1 MLDVEKIRKDFP
13 IFNDLNKP
21 FVYLDSASTS
31 QKPLEVIDAISSYYK
46 SYTANVHRALYSIG
60 EKATDEYENV
70 RKLVKKILNVP
81 DSHSVVFTSGTTE
94 SINLIAYS
102 WGLKNLKE
110 TDSVLITE
118 MEHHSNIIPWQLITK
133 KTNSSL
139 NYITL
144 NNNGTLNTESINDEF
159 LSSTKIISISHQSNV
174 FGTINPIKNII
185 NKVKDMGVL
194 TLIDGAQAVPHLE
207 VDLSELDPDFYVF
220 SGHKI
225 LGPTGVG
232 VLIGRN
238 ELLDEMEP
246 FMGGGEMINKVSMQ
260 DATWNEIPWKFEAGT
275 PNIAQVIGLGAAINY
290 LMNIGLDKVH
300 SHEQSLLH
308 YALNALEKN
317 EDVTLYGNPP
327 ERGAVIPF
335 NLKNIHPHDLAKF
348 LDLDGICIRAGHHCA
363 QPIMDYL
370 KVPSTARIS
379 MNIYNDEN
387 DIDHLLKGIE
397 KTIRTLN

>member
-1 MLDVEKIRKDFP
+1 MLDVEKIRNDFP

-21 FVYLDSASTS
+21 FIYLDSASTS
-31 QKPLEVIDAISSYYK
+31 QKPLEVIDTISSYYN
-46 SYTANVHRALYSIG
+46 SYAANVHRALYSIG

-70 RKLVKKILNVP
+70 RLLVKKMLNVP
-81 DSHSVVFTSGTTE
+81 DSHSVIFTSGTTE

-102 WGLKNLKE
+102 WGLKNLKKS
-110 TDSVLITE
+110 DSVLITE

-139 NYITL
+139 NYIPL
-144 NNNGTLNTESINDEF
+144 SNNGTLNTESMNEQL

-185 NKVKDMGVL
+185 DKAKSMDIL
-194 TLIDGAQAVPHLE
+194 TLIDGAQAVPHLK
-207 VDLSELDPDFYVF
+207 VNLAELDSDFYVF
-220 SGHKI
+220 SGHKM

-238 ELLDEMEP
+238 ELLEEMEP
-246 FMGGGEMINKVSMQ
+246 FLGGGEMINKVNMHES
-260 DATWNEIPWKFEAGT
+260 TWNEIPWKFEAGT
-275 PNIAQVIGLGAAINY
+275 PKVAQVIGLGAAIKY
-290 LMNIGLDKVH
+290 LMNIGLENIH
-300 SHEQSLLH
+300 NHEQGLLQ
-308 YALNALEKN
+308 YALDILEQN
-317 EDVTLYGNPP
+317 ENIILYGNPP

-335 NLKNIHPHDLAKF
+335 NLKNIHAHDLAKF

-370 KVPSTARIS
+370 NVSSTARIS

-387 DIDHLLKGIE
+387 DIDILAAGIK
-397 KTIRTLN
+397 KTISTLN

>member
-21 FVYLDSASTS
+21 FIYLDSASTS
-31 QKPLEVIDAISSYYK
+31 QKPQKVIDTISSYYN

-70 RKLVKKILNVP
+70 RLLVKKMLNVP
-81 DSHSVVFTSGTTE
+81 DSHSVIFTSGTTE

-102 WGLKNLKE
+102 WGLKNLKKA
-110 TDSVLITE
+110 DSVLITE

-139 NYITL
+139 NYIPL
-144 NNNGTLNTESINDEF
+144 SNNGTLNTESMNEQL

-185 NKVKDMGVL
+185 DKAKSMDIL

-207 VDLSELDPDFYVF
+207 VDLAELDSDFYVF
-220 SGHKI
+220 SGHKM

-238 ELLDEMEP
+238 ELLEEMEP
-246 FMGGGEMINKVSMQ
+246 FLGGGEMINKVNMHES
-260 DATWNEIPWKFEAGT
+260 TWNEIPWKFEAGT
-275 PNIAQVIGLGAAINY
+275 PKVAQVIGLGAAIKY
-290 LMNIGLDKVH
+290 LMNIGLENIH
-300 SHEQSLLH
+300 NHEQGLLQ
-308 YALNALEKN
+308 YALDILEQN
-317 EDVTLYGNPP
+317 ENIILYGNPP

-335 NLKNIHPHDLAKF
+335 NLKNIHAHDLAKF

-363 QPIMDYL
+363 QPIMNYL
-370 KVPSTARIS
+370 NVSSTARIS

-387 DIDHLLKGIE
+387 DIDILAAGIK
-397 KTIRTLN
+397 KTISTLN

>member
-13 IFNDLNKP
+13 IFNDLKEP
-21 FVYLDSASTS
+21 FIYLDSASTS
-31 QKPLEVIDAISSYYK
+31 QKPQKVIDTISSYYN
-46 SYTANVHRALYSIG
+46 SYTANVHRALYRIG

-70 RKLVKKILNVP
+70 RLLVKKILNVP

-102 WGLKNLKE
+102 WGLKNLKK

-139 NYITL
+139 NYIPL
-144 NNNGTLNTESINDEF
+144 NKNGTLDIESINDQI
-159 LSSTKIISISHQSNV
+159 LSSTKIVSISHQSNV

-185 NKVKDMGVL
+185 EKVKSMGII

-207 VDLSELDPDFYVF
+207 VNLSELDPDFYVF
-220 SGHKI
+220 SGHKM

-232 VLIGRN
+232 VLVGRT
-238 ELLDEMEP
+238 ELLEGMDP

-260 DATWNEIPWKFEAGT
+260 EATWNEIPWKFEAGT
-275 PNIAQVIGLGAAINY
+275 PKVAQVIGLGAAINY
-290 LMNIGLDKVH
+290 LMNIGLDNVH
-300 SHEQSLLH
+300 SHEQSLLR
-308 YALNALEKN
+308 YTLNALEQN
-317 EDVTLYGNPP
+317 EDIILYGNPP
-327 ERGAVIPF
+327 DRGAVIPF

-387 DIDHLLKGIE
+387 DIDHLLKGIK
-397 KTIRTLN
+397 KTISTLN

>member
-1 MLDVEKIRKDFP
+1 MLDVEKIRNDFP

-21 FVYLDSASTS
+21 FIYLDSASTS
-31 QKPLEVIDAISSYYK
+31 QKPLEVIDTISSYYN
-46 SYTANVHRALYSIG
+46 SYAANVHRALYSIG

-70 RKLVKKILNVP
+70 RLLVKKILNVP
-81 DSHSVVFTSGTTE
+81 DSHSVIFTSGTTE

-102 WGLKNLKE
+102 WGLKNLKKS
-110 TDSVLITE
+110 DSVLITE

-139 NYITL
+139 NYIPL
-144 NNNGTLNTESINDEF
+144 SNNGTLNTESMNEQL

-185 NKVKDMGVL
+185 DKAKNMNII
-194 TLIDGAQAVPHLE
+194 TLIDGAQAVPHLK
-207 VDLSELDPDFYVF
+207 VNLAELDSDFYVF
-220 SGHKI
+220 SGHKM

-238 ELLDEMEP
+238 ELLEEMEP
-246 FMGGGEMINKVSMQ
+246 FLGGGEMINKVNMHES
-260 DATWNEIPWKFEAGT
+260 TWNEIPWKFEAGT
-275 PNIAQVIGLGAAINY
+275 PKVAQVIGLGAAIKY
-290 LMNIGLDKVH
+290 LMNIGLENIH
-300 SHEQSLLH
+300 NHEQGLLQ
-308 YALNALEKN
+308 YALDILEQN
-317 EDVTLYGNPP
+317 ENIILYGNPP

-335 NLKNIHPHDLAKF
+335 NLKNIHAHDLAKF

-370 KVPSTARIS
+370 NVSSTARIS

-387 DIDHLLKGIE
+387 DIDILAAGIK
-397 KTIRTLN
+397 KTISTLN

>member
-1 MLDVEKIRKDFP
+1 MLDVEKIRNDFP

-21 FVYLDSASTS
+21 FIYLDSASTS
-31 QKPLEVIDAISSYYK
+31 QKPLEVIDTISSYYN
-46 SYTANVHRALYSIG
+46 SYAANVHRALYSIG

-70 RKLVKKILNVP
+70 RLLVKKMLNVP
-81 DSHSVVFTSGTTE
+81 DSHSVIFTSGTTE

-102 WGLKNLKE
+102 WGLKNLKKA
-110 TDSVLITE
+110 DNVLITE

-139 NYITL
+139 NYIPL
-144 NNNGTLNTESINDEF
+144 SNNGTLNTESMNEQL

-185 NKVKDMGVL
+185 DKAKSMDIL
-194 TLIDGAQAVPHLE
+194 TLIDGAQAVPHLK
-207 VDLSELDPDFYVF
+207 VNLAELDSDFYVF
-220 SGHKI
+220 SGHKM

-238 ELLDEMEP
+238 ELLEEMEP
-246 FMGGGEMINKVSMQ
+246 FLGGGEMINKVNMHES
-260 DATWNEIPWKFEAGT
+260 TWNEIPWKFEAGT
-275 PNIAQVIGLGAAINY
+275 PKVAQVIGLGAAIKY
-290 LMNIGLDKVH
+290 LMNIGLENIH
-300 SHEQSLLH
+300 NHEQGLLQ
-308 YALNALEKN
+308 YALDILEEN
-317 EDVTLYGNPP
+317 ENIILYGNPP

-335 NLKNIHPHDLAKF
+335 NLKNIHAHDLAKF

-370 KVPSTARIS
+370 NVSSTARIS

-387 DIDHLLKGIE
+387 DIDILAAGIK
-397 KTIRTLN
+397 KTISTLN

>member
-1 MLDVEKIRKDFP
+1 MLDVEKIRNDFP

-21 FVYLDSASTS
+21 FIYLDSASTS
-31 QKPLEVIDAISSYYK
+31 QKPLEVIDTISSYYN
-46 SYTANVHRALYSIG
+46 SYAANVHRALYSIG

-70 RKLVKKILNVP
+70 RLLVKKMLNVP
-81 DSHSVVFTSGTTE
+81 DSHSVIFTSGTTE

-102 WGLKNLKE
+102 WGLKNLKKA
-110 TDSVLITE
+110 DNVLITE

-139 NYITL
+139 NYIPL
-144 NNNGTLNTESINDEF
+144 SNNGTLNTESMNEQL
-159 LSSTKIISISHQSNV
+159 LSSTRIISISHQSNV

-185 NKVKDMGVL
+185 DKAKSMDIL
-194 TLIDGAQAVPHLE
+194 TLIDGAQAVPHLK
-207 VDLSELDPDFYVF
+207 VNLAELDSDFYVF
-220 SGHKI
+220 SGHKM

-238 ELLDEMEP
+238 ELLEEMEP
-246 FMGGGEMINKVSMQ
+246 FLGGGEMINKVNMHES
-260 DATWNEIPWKFEAGT
+260 TWNEIPWKFEAGT
-275 PNIAQVIGLGAAINY
+275 PKVAQVIGLGAAIKY
-290 LMNIGLDKVH
+290 LMNIGLENIH
-300 SHEQSLLH
+300 NHEQGLLQ
-308 YALNALEKN
+308 YALDILEQN
-317 EDVTLYGNPP
+317 ENIILYGNPP

-335 NLKNIHPHDLAKF
+335 NLKNIHAHDLAKF

-370 KVPSTARIS
+370 NVSSTARIS

-387 DIDHLLKGIE
+387 DIDILAAGIK
-397 KTIRTLN
+397 KTISTLN

>member
-21 FVYLDSASTS
+21 FIYLDSASTS
-31 QKPLEVIDAISSYYK
+31 QKPQKVIDTISSYYN

-70 RKLVKKILNVP
+70 RLLVKKMLNVP
-81 DSHSVVFTSGTTE
+81 DSHSVIFTSGTTE

-102 WGLKNLKE
+102 WGLKNLKKA
-110 TDSVLITE
+110 DSVLITE

-139 NYITL
+139 NYIPL
-144 NNNGTLNTESINDEF
+144 CNNGTLNTESMNEQL

-185 NKVKDMGVL
+185 DKAKSMDIL

-207 VDLSELDPDFYVF
+207 VDLAELDSDFYVF
-220 SGHKI
+220 SGHKM

-232 VLIGRN
+232 ILIGRN
-238 ELLDEMEP
+238 ELLEEMEP
-246 FMGGGEMINKVSMQ
+246 FLGGGEMINKVNMHES
-260 DATWNEIPWKFEAGT
+260 TWNEIPWKFEAGT
-275 PNIAQVIGLGAAINY
+275 PKVAQVIGLGAAIKY
-290 LMNIGLDKVH
+290 LMNIGLENIH
-300 SHEQSLLH
+300 NHEQGLLQ
-308 YALNALEKN
+308 YALDILEQN
-317 EDVTLYGNPP
+317 ENIILYGNPP

-335 NLKNIHPHDLAKF
+335 NLKNIHAHDLAKF

-370 KVPSTARIS
+370 NVSSTARIS

-387 DIDHLLKGIE
+387 DIDILAAGIK
-397 KTIRTLN
+397 KTISTLN

>member
-139 NYITL
+139 NYIPL
-144 NNNGTLNTESINDEF
+144 NNNGTLNTESMNDEI
-159 LSSTKIISISHQSNV
+159 LSLTKIISISHQSNV
-174 FGTINPIKNII
+174 FGTINPIKDII
-185 NKVKDMGVL
+185 DKVKNMGVI

-220 SGHKI
+220 SGHKM

-238 ELLDEMEP
+238 ELLEEMEP

-275 PNIAQVIGLGAAINY
+275 PKIAQVIGLGAAINY

-308 YALNALEKN
+308 YALNALAQN
-317 EDVTLYGNPP
+317 EDVILYGNPP
-327 ERGAVIPF
+327 DRGAVIPF
-335 NLKNIHPHDLAKF
+335 NLKNIHPHDLSKF

-387 DIDHLLKGIE
+387 DIDQLLKGIE
-397 KTIRTLN
+397 KTISTLN

>member
-1 MLDVEKIRKDFP
+1 MKEILNIKKDFP
-13 IFNDLNKP
+13 IFNKKL
-21 FVYLDSASTS
+21 VYFDNASTT
-31 QKPLEVIDAISSYYK
+31 QKPNSVINKLTEFYSNYNANIHRGSYEI
-46 SYTANVHRALYSIG
+46 A
-60 EKATDEYENV
+60 EKATYEYEHV
-70 RKLVKKILNVP
+70 RKLTAKYINSKDEEII
-81 DSHSVVFTSGTTE
+81 FTSGTTE

-102 WGLKNLKE
+102 LSEKISKGDE
-110 TDSVLITE
+110 IIISE

-139 NYITL
+139 DYIAL
-144 NNNGTLNTESINDEF
+144 NNNGTLNTESINDEI

-185 NKVKDMGVL
+185 DKVKDMGVI

-207 VDLSELDPDFYVF
+207 VNLSELNPDFYVF

-238 ELLDEMEP
+238 ELLDKMEP

-308 YALNALEKN
+308 YALNALEQN

>member
-139 NYITL
+139 DYIAL
-144 NNNGTLNTESINDEF
+144 NNNGTLNTESINDEI

>member
-139 NYITL
+139 NYIPL

-238 ELLDEMEP
+238 ELLEEMEP

-308 YALNALEKN
+308 YALNALEQN

>member
-102 WGLKNLKE
+102 WGLKNLKV

-133 KTNSSL
+133 KTNSPL
-139 NYITL
+139 NYIPL
-144 NNNGTLNTESINDEF
+144 NNNGTLNIESINDEI

-185 NKVKDMGVL
+185 DKVKDMGVI

-220 SGHKI
+220 SGHKM

-238 ELLDEMEP
+238 ELLEEMEP

-275 PNIAQVIGLGAAINY
+275 PKIAQVIGLGAAINY

-308 YALNALEKN
+308 YALNALAQN
-317 EDVTLYGNPP
+317 EDVILYGNPP
-327 ERGAVIPF
+327 DRGAVIPF
-335 NLKNIHPHDLAKF
+335 NLKNIHPHDLSKF

-379 MNIYNDEN
+379 MNIYNDEK
-387 DIDHLLKGIE
+387 DIDQLLKGIE
-397 KTIRTLN
+397 KTISTLN

>member
-139 NYITL
+139 NYIPL
-144 NNNGTLNTESINDEF
+144 NNNGTLNTESINDEI

-185 NKVKDMGVL
+185 DKVKDMGVI

-220 SGHKI
+220 SGHKM

-238 ELLDEMEP
+238 ELLEEMEP

>member
-118 MEHHSNIIPWQLITK
+118 MEHHSNIIPWQLIRE

-139 NYITL
+139 NYIPL
-144 NNNGTLNTESINDEF
+144 NKNGTLDIESINDEKF
-159 LSSTKIISISHQSNV
+159 SSTKIISISHQSNV
-174 FGTINPIKNII
+174 FGTINPIKDII
-185 NKVKDMGVL
+185 DKVKNMGVK

-207 VDLSELDPDFYVF
+207 VDLSELNPDFYVF
-220 SGHKI
+220 SGHKM

-238 ELLDEMEP
+238 ELLEEMEP

-275 PNIAQVIGLGAAINY
+275 PKIAQVIGLGAAINY

-308 YALNALEKN
+308 YALNALAQN
-317 EDVTLYGNPP
+317 EDVILYGNPP
-327 ERGAVIPF
+327 DRGAVIPF
-335 NLKNIHPHDLAKF
+335 NLKNIHPHDLSKF

-387 DIDHLLKGIE
+387 DIDQLLKGIE
-397 KTIRTLN
+397 KTISTLN

>member
-21 FVYLDSASTS
+21 FIYLDSASTS
-31 QKPLEVIDAISSYYK
+31 QKPQKIIDTISSYYN

-70 RKLVKKILNVP
+70 RLLVKKMLNVP
-81 DSHSVVFTSGTTE
+81 DSHSIIFTSGTTE

-102 WGLKNLKE
+102 WGLKNLKKA
-110 TDSVLITE
+110 DSVLITE

-139 NYITL
+139 NYIPL
-144 NNNGTLNTESINDEF
+144 CNNGTLNTESMNEQL
-159 LSSTKIISISHQSNV
+159 LSSTRIISISHQSNV

-185 NKVKDMGVL
+185 DKAKSMDIL

-207 VDLSELDPDFYVF
+207 VDLAELDSDFYVF
-220 SGHKI
+220 SGHKM

-238 ELLDEMEP
+238 ELLEEMEP
-246 FMGGGEMINKVSMQ
+246 FLGGGEMINKVNMHES
-260 DATWNEIPWKFEAGT
+260 TWNEIPWKFEAGT
-275 PNIAQVIGLGAAINY
+275 PKVAQVIGLGAAIKY
-290 LMNIGLDKVH
+290 LMNIGLENIH
-300 SHEQSLLH
+300 NHEQGLLQ
-308 YALNALEKN
+308 YALDILEQN
-317 EDVTLYGNPP
+317 ENIILYGNPP

-335 NLKNIHPHDLAKF
+335 NLKNIHAHDLAKF

-370 KVPSTARIS
+370 NVSSTARIS

-387 DIDHLLKGIE
+387 DIDILAAGIK
-397 KTIRTLN
+397 KTISTLN

>member
-139 NYITL
+139 NYIPL

-185 NKVKDMGVL
+185 DKVKDMGVI

-238 ELLDEMEP
+238 EVLEEMEP

>member
-139 NYITL
+139 NYIPL
-144 NNNGTLNTESINDEF
+144 NNNGTLNTESINDEI

-220 SGHKI
+220 SGHKM

-232 VLIGRN
+232 VLVGRTA
-238 ELLDEMEP
+238 LLEEMDP

-308 YALNALEKN
+308 YALNALEQNK
-317 EDVTLYGNPP
+317 DVTLYGNPP

-397 KTIRTLN
+397 KTIRTLI

>member
-1 MLDVEKIRKDFP
+1 MLNVEKIRKDFP
-13 IFNDLNKP
+13 IFNNLNKP
-21 FVYLDSASTS
+21 FIYLDSASTS
-31 QKPLEVIDAISSYYK
+31 QKPLEVIDTISSYYN

-70 RKLVKKILNVP
+70 RLLVKKMLNVP

-102 WGLKNLKE
+102 WGLKNLKK
-110 TDSVLITE
+110 TDNVLITE

-133 KTNSSL
+133 RTDSSL
-139 NYITL
+139 NYIPL
-144 NNNGTLNTESINDEF
+144 NKNGTLNLESINDQI
-159 LSSTKIISISHQSNV
+159 LSSTKIVSISHQSNV
-174 FGTINPIKNII
+174 FGTLNPIKNII
-185 NKVKDMGVL
+185 DKVKSRDII

-220 SGHKI
+220 SGHKM

-238 ELLDEMEP
+238 EILEEMDP

-260 DATWNEIPWKFEAGT
+260 EATWNAIPWKFEAGT
-275 PNIAQVIGLGAAINY
+275 PKVAQVIGLGAAINY
-290 LMNIGLDKVH
+290 LMNIGLDNVH
-300 SHEQSLLH
+300 SHEQSLLR
-308 YALNALEKN
+308 YTLNALGQN
-317 EDVTLYGNPP
+317 EDIILYGNPP

-370 KVPSTARIS
+370 NVPSTARIS

-387 DIDHLLKGIE
+387 DIDQLLKGIK
-397 KTIRTLN
+397 KTISTLN

>member
-21 FVYLDSASTS
+21 FIYLDSASTS
-31 QKPLEVIDAISSYYK
+31 QKPQKVIDTISSYYN

-70 RKLVKKILNVP
+70 RLLVKKMLNVP
-81 DSHSVVFTSGTTE
+81 DSHSVIFTSGTTE

-102 WGLKNLKE
+102 WGLKNLKKA
-110 TDSVLITE
+110 DSVLITE

-139 NYITL
+139 NYIPL
-144 NNNGTLNTESINDEF
+144 CNNGTLNTESMNEQL

-185 NKVKDMGVL
+185 DKAKSMDIL

-207 VDLSELDPDFYVF
+207 VDLAELDSDFYVF
-220 SGHKI
+220 SGHKM

-238 ELLDEMEP
+238 ELLEEMEP
-246 FMGGGEMINKVSMQ
+246 FLGGGEMINKVNMHES
-260 DATWNEIPWKFEAGT
+260 TWNEIPWKFEAGT
-275 PNIAQVIGLGAAINY
+275 PKVAQVIGLGAAIKY
-290 LMNIGLDKVH
+290 LMNIGLENIH
-300 SHEQSLLH
+300 NHEQGLLQ
-308 YALNALEKN
+308 YALDILEQN
-317 EDVTLYGNPP
+317 ENIILYGNPP

-335 NLKNIHPHDLAKF
+335 NLKNIHAHDLAKF

-370 KVPSTARIS
+370 NVLSTARIS

-387 DIDHLLKGIE
+387 DIDILAAGIK
-397 KTIRTLN
+397 KTISTLN

>member
-21 FVYLDSASTS
+21 FIYLDSASTS
-31 QKPLEVIDAISSYYK
+31 QKPQKVIDTISSYYN

-70 RKLVKKILNVP
+70 RLLVKKMLNVP
-81 DSHSVVFTSGTTE
+81 DSHSVIFTSGTTE

-102 WGLKNLKE
+102 WGLKNLKKA
-110 TDSVLITE
+110 DSVLITE

-133 KTNSSL
+133 LTDSSL
-139 NYITL
+139 NYIPL
-144 NNNGTLNTESINDEF
+144 CSNGTLNTESMNEQL

-185 NKVKDMGVL
+185 DKAKSMDIL

-207 VDLSELDPDFYVF
+207 VDLAELDSDFYVF
-220 SGHKI
+220 SGHKM

-238 ELLDEMEP
+238 ELLEEMEP
-246 FMGGGEMINKVSMQ
+246 FLGGGEMINKVNMHES
-260 DATWNEIPWKFEAGT
+260 TWNEIPWKFEAGT
-275 PNIAQVIGLGAAINY
+275 PKVAQVIGLGAAIKY
-290 LMNIGLDKVH
+290 LMNIGLENIH
-300 SHEQSLLH
+300 NHEQGLLQ
-308 YALNALEKN
+308 YALDILEQN
-317 EDVTLYGNPP
+317 ENIILYGNPP

-335 NLKNIHPHDLAKF
+335 NLKNIHAHDLAKF

-370 KVPSTARIS
+370 NVSSTARIS

-387 DIDHLLKGIE
+387 DIDILAAGIK
-397 KTIRTLN
+397 KTISTLN

>member
-13 IFNDLNKP
+13 IFNDLSKP

-139 NYITL
+139 NYIPL

-185 NKVKDMGVL
+185 NKVKDMGVS

-238 ELLDEMEP
+238 ELLEEMEP

>member
-1 MLDVEKIRKDFP
+1 
-13 IFNDLNKP
+13 
-21 FVYLDSASTS
+21 
-31 QKPLEVIDAISSYYK
+31 
-46 SYTANVHRALYSIG
+46 
-60 EKATDEYENV
+60 
-70 RKLVKKILNVP
+70 
-81 DSHSVVFTSGTTE
+81 
-94 SINLIAYS
+94 
-102 WGLKNLKE
+102 
-110 TDSVLITE
+110 
-118 MEHHSNIIPWQLITK
+118 
-133 KTNSSL
+133 
-139 NYITL
+139 
-144 NNNGTLNTESINDEF
+144 
-159 LSSTKIISISHQSNV
+159 
-174 FGTINPIKNII
+174 
-185 NKVKDMGVL
+185 MGVI

-207 VDLSELDPDFYVF
+207 VNLSEIDPDFYVF

-238 ELLDEMEP
+238 ELLDKMEP

-308 YALNALEKN
+308 YALNALEQN

>member
-139 NYITL
+139 NYIPL

-185 NKVKDMGVL
+185 NKVKDLGVL

-238 ELLDEMEP
+238 EVLEEMEP

-308 YALNALEKN
+308 YALNALEQNK
-317 EDVTLYGNPP
+317 DVTLYGNPP

>member
-13 IFNDLNKP
+13 IFNDSNKP
-21 FVYLDSASTS
+21 FIYLDSASTS

-139 NYITL
+139 NYIPL
-144 NNNGTLNTESINDEF
+144 NNNGTLNTESINDEI

-308 YALNALEKN
+308 YALNALEQN
-317 EDVTLYGNPP
+317 EDVILYGNPP

>member
-133 KTNSSL
+133 KTDSSL
-139 NYITL
+139 NYIPL

>member
-118 MEHHSNIIPWQLITK
+118 MEHHSNIIPWQLIRE

-139 NYITL
+139 NYIPL
-144 NNNGTLNTESINDEF
+144 NKNGTLDIESINDEKF
-159 LSSTKIISISHQSNV
+159 SSTKIISISHQSNV

-185 NKVKDMGVL
+185 DKVKDMGVI

-238 ELLDEMEP
+238 ELLEEMEP

-275 PNIAQVIGLGAAINY
+275 PKIAQVIGLGAAINY

-308 YALNALEKN
+308 YALNALAQN
-317 EDVTLYGNPP
+317 EDVILYGNPP
-327 ERGAVIPF
+327 DRGAVIPF
-335 NLKNIHPHDLAKF
+335 NLKNIHPHDLSKF

>member
-1 MLDVEKIRKDFP
+1 MLDVEKIRNDFP

-21 FVYLDSASTS
+21 FIYLDSASTS
-31 QKPLEVIDAISSYYK
+31 QKPLEVIDTISSYYN
-46 SYTANVHRALYSIG
+46 SYAANVHRALYSIG

-70 RKLVKKILNVP
+70 RLLVKKILNVP
-81 DSHSVVFTSGTTE
+81 DSHSVIFTSGTTE

-102 WGLKNLKE
+102 WGLKNLKKA
-110 TDSVLITE
+110 DSVLITE

-139 NYITL
+139 NYIPL
-144 NNNGTLNTESINDEF
+144 SNNGTLNTESMNEQL

-185 NKVKDMGVL
+185 DKAKSMDIL
-194 TLIDGAQAVPHLE
+194 TLIDGAQAVPHLK
-207 VDLSELDPDFYVF
+207 VNLAELDSDFYVF
-220 SGHKI
+220 SGHKM

-238 ELLDEMEP
+238 ELLEEMEP
-246 FMGGGEMINKVSMQ
+246 FLGGGEMINKVNMHES
-260 DATWNEIPWKFEAGT
+260 TWNEIPWKFEAGT
-275 PNIAQVIGLGAAINY
+275 PKVAQVIGLGAAIKY
-290 LMNIGLDKVH
+290 LMNIGLENIH
-300 SHEQSLLH
+300 NHEQGLLQ
-308 YALNALEKN
+308 YALDILEQN
-317 EDVTLYGNPP
+317 ENIILYGNPP

-335 NLKNIHPHDLAKF
+335 NLKNIHAHDLAKF

-370 KVPSTARIS
+370 NVSSTARIS

-387 DIDHLLKGIE
+387 DIDILAAGIK
-397 KTIRTLN
+397 KTISTLN

>member
-21 FVYLDSASTS
+21 FIYLDSASTS
-31 QKPLEVIDAISSYYK
+31 QKPQKVIDTISSYYN

-70 RKLVKKILNVP
+70 RLLVKKMLNVP
-81 DSHSVVFTSGTTE
+81 DSHSVIFTSGTTE

-102 WGLKNLKE
+102 WGLKNLKKA
-110 TDSVLITE
+110 DSVLITE

-139 NYITL
+139 NYIPL
-144 NNNGTLNTESINDEF
+144 CNNGTLNTESMNEQL

-185 NKVKDMGVL
+185 DKAKSMDIL

-207 VDLSELDPDFYVF
+207 VDLAELDSDFYVF
-220 SGHKI
+220 SGHKM

-238 ELLDEMEP
+238 ELLEEMEP
-246 FMGGGEMINKVSMQ
+246 FLGGGEMINKVNMHES
-260 DATWNEIPWKFEAGT
+260 TWNEIPWKFEAGT
-275 PNIAQVIGLGAAINY
+275 PKVAQVIGLGAAIKY
-290 LMNIGLDKVH
+290 LMNIGLENIH
-300 SHEQSLLH
+300 NHEQGLLQ
-308 YALNALEKN
+308 YALDILEQN
-317 EDVTLYGNPP
+317 ENIILYGNPL

-335 NLKNIHPHDLAKF
+335 NLKNIHAHDLAKF

-370 KVPSTARIS
+370 NVSSTARIS

-387 DIDHLLKGIE
+387 DIDILAAGIK
-397 KTIRTLN
+397 KTISTLN

>member
-1 MLDVEKIRKDFP
+1 MLDVEKIRNDFP

-21 FVYLDSASTS
+21 FIYLDSASTS
-31 QKPLEVIDAISSYYK
+31 QKPLEVIDTISSYYN
-46 SYTANVHRALYSIG
+46 SYAANVHRALYSIG

-70 RKLVKKILNVP
+70 RLLVKKILNVP
-81 DSHSVVFTSGTTE
+81 DSHSVIFTSGTTE

-102 WGLKNLKE
+102 WGLKNLKKS
-110 TDSVLITE
+110 DSVLITE

-133 KTNSSL
+133 LTDSSL
-139 NYITL
+139 NYIPL
-144 NNNGTLNTESINDEF
+144 SNNGTLNTESMNEQL

-185 NKVKDMGVL
+185 DKAKSMDIL

-207 VDLSELDPDFYVF
+207 VDLAELDSDFYVF
-220 SGHKI
+220 SGHKM

-238 ELLDEMEP
+238 ELLEEMEP
-246 FMGGGEMINKVSMQ
+246 FLGGGEMINKVNMHES
-260 DATWNEIPWKFEAGT
+260 TWNEIPWKFEAGT
-275 PNIAQVIGLGAAINY
+275 PKVAQVIGLGAAIKY
-290 LMNIGLDKVH
+290 LMNIGLENIH
-300 SHEQSLLH
+300 NHEQGLLQ
-308 YALNALEKN
+308 YALDILEQN
-317 EDVTLYGNPP
+317 ENIILYGNPP

-335 NLKNIHPHDLAKF
+335 NLKNIHAHDLAKF

-363 QPIMDYL
+363 QPIMNYL
-370 KVPSTARIS
+370 NVSSTARIS

-387 DIDHLLKGIE
+387 DIDILAAGIK
-397 KTIRTLN
+397 KTISTLN

>member
-1 MLDVEKIRKDFP
+1 MLDVEKIRNDFP

-21 FVYLDSASTS
+21 FIYLDSASTS
-31 QKPLEVIDAISSYYK
+31 QKPLEVIDTISSYYN

-70 RKLVKKILNVP
+70 RLLVKKILNVP
-81 DSHSVVFTSGTTE
+81 DSHSVIFTSGTTE

-102 WGLKNLKE
+102 WGLKNLKKA
-110 TDSVLITE
+110 DNVLITE

-139 NYITL
+139 NYIPL
-144 NNNGTLNTESINDEF
+144 SNNGTLNTESMNEQL

-185 NKVKDMGVL
+185 DKAKSMDIL
-194 TLIDGAQAVPHLE
+194 TLIDGAQAVPHLK
-207 VDLSELDPDFYVF
+207 VNLAELDSDFYVF
-220 SGHKI
+220 SGHKM

-238 ELLDEMEP
+238 ELLEEMEP
-246 FMGGGEMINKVSMQ
+246 FLGGGEMINKVNMHES
-260 DATWNEIPWKFEAGT
+260 TWNEIPWKFEAGT
-275 PNIAQVIGLGAAINY
+275 PKVAQVIGLGAAIKY
-290 LMNIGLDKVH
+290 LMNIGLENIH
-300 SHEQSLLH
+300 NHEQGLLQ
-308 YALNALEKN
+308 YALDILEQN
-317 EDVTLYGNPP
+317 ENIILYGNPP

-335 NLKNIHPHDLAKF
+335 NLKNIHAHDLAKF

-370 KVPSTARIS
+370 NVSSTARIS

-387 DIDHLLKGIE
+387 DIDILAAGIK
-397 KTIRTLN
+397 KTISTLN

>member
-139 NYITL
+139 DYIPL
-144 NNNGTLNTESINDEF
+144 NNNGTLNTESINDEI

-185 NKVKDMGVL
+185 DKVKDMGVL

-220 SGHKI
+220 SGHKM

-238 ELLDEMEP
+238 ELLEEMEP

-308 YALNALEKN
+308 YALNALEQN

-387 DIDHLLKGIE
+387 DIDQLLKGIE
-397 KTIRTLN
+397 KTISTLN

>member
-13 IFNDLNKP
+13 IFNDSNKP
-21 FVYLDSASTS
+21 FIYLDSASTS

-139 NYITL
+139 NYIPL
-144 NNNGTLNTESINDEF
+144 NNNGTLNTESINDEI

-238 ELLDEMEP
+238 ELLEEMEP

-308 YALNALEKN
+308 YALNALEQN
-317 EDVTLYGNPP
+317 EDVILYGNPP

>member
-1 MLDVEKIRKDFP
+1 MLDVEKIRNDFP

-21 FVYLDSASTS
+21 FIYLDSASTS
-31 QKPLEVIDAISSYYK
+31 QKPLEVIDTISSYYN
-46 SYTANVHRALYSIG
+46 SYAANVHRALYSIG

-70 RKLVKKILNVP
+70 RLLVKKMLNVP
-81 DSHSVVFTSGTTE
+81 DSHSVIFTSGTTE

-102 WGLKNLKE
+102 WGLKNLKKA
-110 TDSVLITE
+110 DSVLITE

-139 NYITL
+139 NYIPL
-144 NNNGTLNTESINDEF
+144 CNNGTLNTESMNEQL

-185 NKVKDMGVL
+185 DKAKSMDIL
-194 TLIDGAQAVPHLE
+194 TLIDGAQAVPHLK
-207 VDLSELDPDFYVF
+207 VNLAELDSDFYVF
-220 SGHKI
+220 SGHKM

-238 ELLDEMEP
+238 ELLEEMEP
-246 FMGGGEMINKVSMQ
+246 FLGGGEMINKVNMHES
-260 DATWNEIPWKFEAGT
+260 TWNEIPWKFEAGT
-275 PNIAQVIGLGAAINY
+275 PKVAQVIGLGAAIKY
-290 LMNIGLDKVH
+290 LMNIGLDNIH
-300 SHEQSLLH
+300 NHEQGLLQ
-308 YALNALEKN
+308 YALDILEQN
-317 EDVTLYGNPP
+317 ENIILYGNPP

-335 NLKNIHPHDLAKF
+335 NLKNIHAHDLAKF

-370 KVPSTARIS
+370 NVSSTARIS

-387 DIDHLLKGIE
+387 DIDILAAGIK
-397 KTIRTLN
+397 KTISTLN

>member
-139 NYITL
+139 NYIPL

-232 VLIGRN
+232 VFIGRN
-238 ELLDEMEP
+238 ELLEEMEP

>member
-139 NYITL
+139 NYIPL

-220 SGHKI
+220 SGHKM

-238 ELLDEMEP
+238 ELLEEMEP

>member
-139 NYITL
+139 NYIPL

-185 NKVKDMGVL
+185 NKVKDLGVL

-238 ELLDEMEP
+238 EVLEEMEP

-275 PNIAQVIGLGAAINY
+275 PKIAQVIGLGAAINY

-335 NLKNIHPHDLAKF
+335 NLKNIHPHDLSKF